1 MKSYKKLIPL
11 CALQITE
18 ALLFHAPSNLQGRKA
33 KSALLA
39 SSQYL
44 SNLGPQDD
52 PNNPMPL
59 PVTDSSYVN
68 GDIPQRQMGLSQQVQ
83 DEQYVK
89 TLEAR
94 LLALEREQEKS
105 GAIQNAGPLASSSP
119 SSPSRPSLAR
129 QILDRKPTIKVQ
141 GGTLKTWTFNSA
153 QVEAVHVVM
162 KTEGRPLD
170 ADIELWHGPDNTPHK
185 MRVYVEDGAMRPFS
199 AMIATP
205 RGPNTIALRNIGH
218 LEFPL
223 DGNVVADTLDL
234 GPSPEDDG
242 LVSDPL
248 IIQGGA
254 LRTFPFDANV
264 ESVQVMLKTDG
275 RPLNSRIELLQ
286 GPNNIK
292 QVVEVY
298 TEDGMDRPFFMVIE
312 SPGTGN
318 VVRVVNT
325 ATVEFPLTA
334 WVEPYSIGED
344 FDHLEPVL
352 GGDTN
357 DGFMSNRLI

>member
-1 MKSYKKLIPL
+1 MKSYKKIVPFY
-11 CALQITE
+11 ALYTSDS
-18 ALLFHAPSNLQGRKA
+18 LLFHAPLRQKCSSSLA
-33 KSALLA
+33 A

-44 SNLGPQDD
+44 SDLGPNDNV
-52 PNNPMPL
+52 NNPL

-68 GDIPQRQMGLSQQVQ
+68 SDLSMSPPPPAVQ

-89 TLEAR
+89 MLEER
-94 LLALEREQEKS
+94 LLALERELPG
-105 GAIQNAGPLASSSP
+105 GAIQKGVPQSAP
-119 SSPSRPSLAR
+119 SSSRPSLAN

-153 QVEAVHVVM
+153 AVSAVHVVM

-185 MRVYVEDGAMRPFS
+185 MRVYVEDGSKRPFS